1 MLGDATHPL
10 SALPPPRPVV
20 LHLCATPLYAVMRK
34 VEEEL
39 ATAPPPSKAAAP
51 EQELAKGAATV
62 EQRLLL
68 EPGRI
73 HGKTDRPAFA
83 TGGRRAILCLRFDRW
98 RWSEQPPMA
107 RSISFAPAASHNL
120 LQARSAGV
128 WRCSVP
134 GDCCAVIW
142 SNQWWHLSLTRDPVG
157 NFGANAR
164 IQELRSSWPTVCVNR
179 RSAEREEWCW
189 RRNQEERREKGGQKG
204 FPLTDMV
211 HM

>member
-1 MLGDATHPL
+1 
-10 SALPPPRPVV
+10 
-20 LHLCATPLYAVMRK
+20 MRK

-73 HGKTDRPAFA
+73 HGNTDRPAFA

-107 RSISFAPAASHNL
+107 RSISFAPAASHSL

-189 RRNQEERREKGGQKG
+189 RRNQEREEREGDKK
-204 FPLTDMV
+204 V
-211 HM
+211 SH

>member
-1 MLGDATHPL
+1 
-10 SALPPPRPVV
+10 
-20 LHLCATPLYAVMRK
+20 MRK

-107 RSISFAPAASHNL
+107 RSISFARAASHNL

-134 GDCCAVIW
+134 GACCAVIW
-142 SNQWWHLSLTRDPVG
+142 SNQWWHLSLTRDSVG
-157 NFGANAR
+157 NWSKCSDSR
-164 IQELRSSWPTVCVNR
+164 IEELVAYCLRQQKNR
-179 RSAEREEWCW
+179 RERGMVLAAQP
-189 RRNQEERREKGGQKG
+189 RKRGERRGDKK
-204 FPLTDMV
+204 V
-211 HM
+211 SH